1 METDTARLGVAHS
14 LRSSRTLAPQQNWST
29 WQSDSQLSTQTWS
42 RRSSKR
48 SCRSQVDIKPWSNQ
62 SARWRRVSRL
72 RSSAEQNL
80 TARYKPT
87 LKQKSRRCRS
97 AGCLLCVL
105 MNRCRLCL
113 TAAARVLLL
122 KCCCDLARAGL
133 ANSSASRGFGA
144 TTLDPKLSSL
154 QEKMSSNYAELS
166 GAFKTS
172 LEGLARTVQDLHAII
187 KEERDQRRADIEHLA
202 SSLVSKVNECVAAID
217 EERVARV
224 ETETKTVR
232 QVGQDMLRLQE
243 RLEAEKATRDGDINQ
258 LRSEIHEVL
267 GNRNVS
273 DEKFQAVV
281 LDEVAS
287 LKVGTCS
294 VAQHTWGMLW
304 SRGSRGHLGAMQT
317 RLLLM

>member
-1 METDTARLGVAHS
+1 M
-14 LRSSRTLAPQQNWST
+14 
-29 WQSDSQLSTQTWS
+29 
-42 RRSSKR
+42 
-48 SCRSQVDIKPWSNQ
+48 SC
-62 SARWRRVSRL
+62 RL

-187 KEERDQRRADIEHLA
+187 KWVSEQQ
-202 SSLVSKVNECVAAID
+202 LV
-217 EERVARV
+217 
-224 ETETKTVR
+224 
-232 QVGQDMLRLQE
+232 LQMFIVP
-243 RLEAEKATRDGDINQ
+243 AT
-258 LRSEIHEVL
+258 
-267 GNRNVS
+267 
-273 DEKFQAVV
+273 
-281 LDEVAS
+281 VAS
-287 LKVGTCS
+287 TAAP
-294 VAQHTWGMLW
+294 VAVTGLTDCGICMLP
-304 SRGSRGHLGAMQT
+304 
-317 RLLLM
+317 